1 MSEKPFVHLHLHT
14 EYSLLDG
21 ATRIDTLFD
30 ACKEKNMPAVAITDH
45 GNMYGAYHFYCLAKK
60 KGIKPIIGCEFY
72 MADDLTAKSGD
83 VKREFNHLVLIAKNN
98 TGYKN
103 LVKLNSI
110 GFVDGYYYKP
120 RIDFKTL
127 SQHSE
132 GLICLSACIAGQLP
146 RLLRDGMWEEARKLV
161 KQYKELFGEDYY
173 IELQDHGI
181 ADEIYVMPK
190 LIKIAE
196 EFGVELVATN
206 DVHYLKESDAEM
218 QDILLCVQTGKFF
231 DDPGRMRFEGTQFY
245 LKDYDEMA
253 EKFSYVPQA
262 LENTLKIAEKC
273 NVSIEKKPLLPPY
286 KPDNGMTPY
295 EFLKDLLEKGL
306 KRRYKEITPEIRQRA
321 DYELEV
327 VSKMG
332 FVEYYLIVW
341 DFINYAHEHG
351 IPVGP
356 GRGSGAGSI
365 IAYAIG
371 ITQVEPLRYGLIFE
385 RFLNPERVSMPDFD
399 IDFCMDRRG
408 EVIDYVIEKYTKPRV
423 AQIVTFGRMKAK
435 NAVKDVCRV
444 LRVPYAEGD
453 KITKLIPLNATL
465 KNAFGL
471 DGKNE
476 GVPELMEIYKD
487 YSMKRVIDLAIALE
501 DMPRQTGMHAAGVV
515 ICREDLSDNVPL
527 QRSGDDITTQY
538 NMKEVEEL
546 GLLKMDFLGLR
557 TLTDIDKTIEIV
569 KETTGEEFDFED
581 CQYDDPN
588 VFELIASGNTDA
600 VFQLESG
607 GMKRVMKD
615 LKPDCLE
622 DIIAGIS
629 LYRPGPMQFIPDYIK
644 GKRDPKSV
652 HYAHPMLEPILGVTN
667 GCMVYQ
673 EQVMQICRSL
683 AGYSYGQADEV
694 RRAMGKKKMDVM
706 ALHRNYFING
716 KVNDNGEVEIEGA
729 VRRGV
734 PKETA
739 ELLFDQMYAFAQYAF
754 NKSHAAAYAY
764 VSYQTAYCKRYHPVE
779 YLAAVLNNRITNIDD
794 IKKYIAYGKEN
805 NIDFLP
811 PDINKSGVSFTVE
824 NGKIRFAL
832 AAIKNIGSGSMEKIV
847 EERKTRGDFVSL
859 EDFLKRVES
868 QYLNK
873 RLVENLIKSGAFD
886 CFKVSR
892 AQMVSVFE
900 PLMEMVYAD
909 KKKKESGQFS
919 MFDLVENAVPAV
931 VALPK
936 SNIKEFPNKLKL
948 SYEKEVLGLYVSG
961 NPLDEYREKLKAFT
975 FNTGMVAFSED
986 DDDFESS
993 QKQSDWEGKEV
1004 SLAGVLE
1011 ELKKIATRSGKTM
1024 AVGRLEDLHGSIELT
1039 FSPWYYEKIIKDKV
1053 EQDSVV
1059 TVTGKISFR
1068 QDKASLLVD
1077 KLEVWSEQKMA
1088 ETDKNAVSEKL
1099 YLKMPFKDNEL
1110 YAKLSAVL
1118 KEYAGDIPVILVIDG
1133 DRLGMPY
1140 KVRKNNGLIYELSDV
1155 LGEDNVRFV
1164 DVKPK

>member
-72 MADDLTAKSGD
+72 MADDLTVKSGE

-557 TLTDIDKTIEIV
+557 TLTDIDKTIKIV

-847 EERKTRGDFVSL
+847 EERKTHGDFVSL

-919 MFDLVENAVPAV
+919 MFDLVENAAPAV

-975 FNTGMVAFSED
+975 FNTGMVTFSED

>member
-72 MADDLTAKSGD
+72 MADDLTVKSGD

-231 DDPGRMRFEGTQFY
+231 DDLGRMRFEGTQFY

-557 TLTDIDKTIEIV
+557 TLTDIDKTIKIV

-919 MFDLVENAVPAV
+919 MFDLVENAAPAV

-1088 ETDKNAVSEKL
+1088 ETDKNTVSEKL

>member
-72 MADDLTAKSGD
+72 MADDLTVKSGD

-557 TLTDIDKTIEIV
+557 TLTDIDKTIKIV

-683 AGYSYGQADEV
+683 AGYSTD
-694 RRAMGKKKMDVM
+694 RR
-706 ALHRNYFING
+706 
-716 KVNDNGEVEIEGA
+716 
-729 VRRGV
+729 
-734 PKETA
+734 
-739 ELLFDQMYAFAQYAF
+739 
-754 NKSHAAAYAY
+754 
-764 VSYQTAYCKRYHPVE
+764 
-779 YLAAVLNNRITNIDD
+779 
-794 IKKYIAYGKEN
+794 
-805 NIDFLP
+805 
-811 PDINKSGVSFTVE
+811 
-824 NGKIRFAL
+824 
-832 AAIKNIGSGSMEKIV
+832 
-847 EERKTRGDFVSL
+847 
-859 EDFLKRVES
+859 
-868 QYLNK
+868 
-873 RLVENLIKSGAFD
+873 
-886 CFKVSR
+886 
-892 AQMVSVFE
+892 
-900 PLMEMVYAD
+900 
-909 KKKKESGQFS
+909 
-919 MFDLVENAVPAV
+919 
-931 VALPK
+931 
-936 SNIKEFPNKLKL
+936 
-948 SYEKEVLGLYVSG
+948 
-961 NPLDEYREKLKAFT
+961 
-975 FNTGMVAFSED
+975 
-986 DDDFESS
+986 
-993 QKQSDWEGKEV
+993 
-1004 SLAGVLE
+1004 
-1011 ELKKIATRSGKTM
+1011 TRSGARWAKRN
-1024 AVGRLEDLHGSIELT
+1024 GRHGFAPQL
-1039 FSPWYYEKIIKDKV
+1039 FHQRKG
-1053 EQDSVV
+1053 QRQRR
-1059 TVTGKISFR
+1059 GRNRRRRQARRAQGNGRAAFR
-1068 QDKASLLVD
+1068 
-1077 KLEVWSEQKMA
+1077 
-1088 ETDKNAVSEKL
+1088 
-1099 YLKMPFKDNEL
+1099 P
-1110 YAKLSAVL
+1110 
-1118 KEYAGDIPVILVIDG
+1118 
-1133 DRLGMPY
+1133 
-1140 KVRKNNGLIYELSDV
+1140 
-1155 LGEDNVRFV
+1155 NVRFRPICV
-1164 DVKPK
+1164 QQKPRRGLRLRILSDGLLQALSSRGVSCGSAEQPHNQHRRHKKIYRLRKGEQHRFSASGHQQVGSELHRGKRENTFRACRNHKYRLRQHGKNR

>member
-72 MADDLTAKSGD
+72 MADDLTVKSGD

-161 KQYKELFGEDYY
+161 RQYKELFGEDYY

-557 TLTDIDKTIEIV
+557 TLTDIDKTIKIV

-847 EERKTRGDFVSL
+847 EERKTHGDFVSL

-919 MFDLVENAVPAV
+919 MFDLVENAAPAV
-931 VALPK
+931 VALPN

-1088 ETDKNAVSEKL
+1088 ETDKNTVSEKL

>member
-72 MADDLTAKSGD
+72 MADDLTVKSGD

-161 KQYKELFGEDYY
+161 RQYKELFGEDYY

-231 DDPGRMRFEGTQFY
+231 DEPGRMRFEGTQFY

-557 TLTDIDKTIEIV
+557 TLTDIDKTIKIV

-847 EERKTRGDFVSL
+847 EERKTHGDFVSL

-919 MFDLVENAVPAV
+919 MFDLVENAAPAV
-931 VALPK
+931 VALPN

-1088 ETDKNAVSEKL
+1088 ETDKNTVSEKL

>member
-1 MSEKPFVHLHLHT
+1 M
-14 EYSLLDG
+14 
-21 ATRIDTLFD
+21 
-30 ACKEKNMPAVAITDH
+30 
-45 GNMYGAYHFYCLAKK
+45 
-60 KGIKPIIGCEFY
+60 
-72 MADDLTAKSGD
+72 
-83 VKREFNHLVLIAKNN
+83 
-98 TGYKN
+98 
-103 LVKLNSI
+103 
-110 GFVDGYYYKP
+110 
-120 RIDFKTL
+120 
-127 SQHSE
+127 
-132 GLICLSACIAGQLP
+132 
-146 RLLRDGMWEEARKLV
+146 
-161 KQYKELFGEDYY
+161 
-173 IELQDHGI
+173 
-181 ADEIYVMPK
+181 
-190 LIKIAE
+190 
-196 EFGVELVATN
+196 
-206 DVHYLKESDAEM
+206 
-218 QDILLCVQTGKFF
+218 
-231 DDPGRMRFEGTQFY
+231 
-245 LKDYDEMA
+245 
-253 EKFSYVPQA
+253 
-262 LENTLKIAEKC
+262 
-273 NVSIEKKPLLPPY
+273 
-286 KPDNGMTPY
+286 
-295 EFLKDLLEKGL
+295 KDLLEKGL

-557 TLTDIDKTIEIV
+557 TLTDIDKTIKIV

>member
-72 MADDLTAKSGD
+72 MADDLTVKSGD

-231 DDPGRMRFEGTQFY
+231 ADPGRMRFEGTQFY

-515 ICREDLSDNVPL
+515 ICREDLSDNLPL

-557 TLTDIDKTIEIV
+557 TLTDIDKTIKIV

-919 MFDLVENAVPAV
+919 MFDLVENAAPAV

-961 NPLDEYREKLKAFT
+961 NPLDEYGEKLKAFT

>member
-72 MADDLTAKSGD
+72 MADDLTVKSGD

-557 TLTDIDKTIEIV
+557 TLTDIDKTIKIV

-919 MFDLVENAVPAV
+919 MFDLVENAAPAV

-961 NPLDEYREKLKAFT
+961 NPLDEYGEKLKAFT
-975 FNTGMVAFSED
+975 FNTGMVTFSED

>member
-1 MSEKPFVHLHLHT
+1 
-14 EYSLLDG
+14 
-21 ATRIDTLFD
+21 
-30 ACKEKNMPAVAITDH
+30 
-45 GNMYGAYHFYCLAKK
+45 
-60 KGIKPIIGCEFY
+60 
-72 MADDLTAKSGD
+72 
-83 VKREFNHLVLIAKNN
+83 
-98 TGYKN
+98 
-103 LVKLNSI
+103 
-110 GFVDGYYYKP
+110 
-120 RIDFKTL
+120 
-127 SQHSE
+127 
-132 GLICLSACIAGQLP
+132 
-146 RLLRDGMWEEARKLV
+146 
-161 KQYKELFGEDYY
+161 
-173 IELQDHGI
+173 
-181 ADEIYVMPK
+181 
-190 LIKIAE
+190 
-196 EFGVELVATN
+196 
-206 DVHYLKESDAEM
+206 
-218 QDILLCVQTGKFF
+218 
-231 DDPGRMRFEGTQFY
+231 MRFEGTQFY

-557 TLTDIDKTIEIV
+557 TLTDIDKTIKIV

-622 DIIAGIS
+622 DIIAGNFPLS
-629 LYRPGPMQFIPDYIK
+629 SRAHAVYSRLYQGQTRSQIGALRAPYAGTDTRRN
-644 GKRDPKSV
+644 KRLHGLS
-652 HYAHPMLEPILGVTN
+652 G
-667 GCMVYQ
+667 
-673 EQVMQICRSL
+673 
-683 AGYSYGQADEV
+683 AGHANLPFSCGLFLRTGGRGQARDGQKENGRHGFAPQLFHQRKGQRQRRGRNRRRRQA
-694 RRAMGKKKMDVM
+694 RRAQG
-706 ALHRNYFING
+706 NG
-716 KVNDNGEVEIEGA
+716 RAAFRPNVRFRPICVQQKP
-729 VRRGV
+729 RRGL
-734 PKETA
+734 T
-739 ELLFDQMYAFAQYAF
+739 
-754 NKSHAAAYAY
+754 AY

-847 EERKTRGDFVSL
+847 EERKTHGDFVSL

-919 MFDLVENAVPAV
+919 MFDLVENAAPAV

-948 SYEKEVLGLYVSG
+948 SYEKEVLGLYVFGQPSG
-961 NPLDEYREKLKAFT
+961 RIQRKT
-975 FNTGMVAFSED
+975 
-986 DDDFESS
+986 
-993 QKQSDWEGKEV
+993 QSVYFQHGYGDV
-1004 SLAGVLE
+1004 F
-1011 ELKKIATRSGKTM
+1011 R
-1024 AVGRLEDLHGSIELT
+1024 GR
-1039 FSPWYYEKIIKDKV
+1039 
-1053 EQDSVV
+1053 
-1059 TVTGKISFR
+1059 R
-1068 QDKASLLVD
+1068 
-1077 KLEVWSEQKMA
+1077 
-1088 ETDKNAVSEKL
+1088 
-1099 YLKMPFKDNEL
+1099 
-1110 YAKLSAVL
+1110 
-1118 KEYAGDIPVILVIDG
+1118 
-1133 DRLGMPY
+1133 
-1140 KVRKNNGLIYELSDV
+1140 
-1155 LGEDNVRFV
+1155 RF
-1164 DVKPK
+1164 

>member
-72 MADDLTAKSGD
+72 MADDLTVKSGD

-557 TLTDIDKTIEIV
+557 TLTDIDKTIKIV

-919 MFDLVENAVPAV
+919 MFDLVENAAPAV

-975 FNTGMVAFSED
+975 FNTGMVTFSED

>member
-72 MADDLTAKSGD
+72 MADDLTVKSGD

-557 TLTDIDKTIEIV
+557 TLTDIDKTIKIV

-847 EERKTRGDFVSL
+847 EERKTHGDFVSL

-919 MFDLVENAVPAV
+919 MFDLVENAAPAV
-931 VALPK
+931 VALPN

-948 SYEKEVLGLYVSG
+948 FYEKEVLGLYVSG

-1088 ETDKNAVSEKL
+1088 ETDKNTVSEKL

>member
-72 MADDLTAKSGD
+72 MADDLTVKSGD

-557 TLTDIDKTIEIV
+557 TLTDIDKTIKIV

-919 MFDLVENAVPAV
+919 MFDLVENAAPAV

-961 NPLDEYREKLKAFT
+961 NPLDEYGEKLKAFT

-1118 KEYAGDIPVILVIDG
+1118 NEYAGDIPVILVIDG

>member
-1 MSEKPFVHLHLHT
+1 
-14 EYSLLDG
+14 
-21 ATRIDTLFD
+21 
-30 ACKEKNMPAVAITDH
+30 
-45 GNMYGAYHFYCLAKK
+45 
-60 KGIKPIIGCEFY
+60 
-72 MADDLTAKSGD
+72 MADDLTVKSGD

-557 TLTDIDKTIEIV
+557 TLTDIDKTIKIV

-652 HYAHPMLEPILGVTN
+652 HYAHPMLEPILGLTN

-919 MFDLVENAVPAV
+919 MFDLVENAAPAV

-961 NPLDEYREKLKAFT
+961 NPLDEYGEKLKAFT

>member
-72 MADDLTAKSGD
+72 MADDLTVKSGD

-557 TLTDIDKTIEIV
+557 TLTDIDKTIKIV

-847 EERKTRGDFVSL
+847 EERKTHGDFVSL

-892 AQMVSVFE
+892 AQMISVCE

-919 MFDLVENAVPAV
+919 MFDLVENAAPAV

-975 FNTGMVAFSED
+975 FNTGMVTFSED

-1088 ETDKNAVSEKL
+1088 ETDKNTVSEKL

>member
-1 MSEKPFVHLHLHT
+1 
-14 EYSLLDG
+14 
-21 ATRIDTLFD
+21 
-30 ACKEKNMPAVAITDH
+30 MPRA
-45 GNMYGAYHFYCLAKK
+45 
-60 KGIKPIIGCEFY
+60 
-72 MADDLTAKSGD
+72 
-83 VKREFNHLVLIAKNN
+83 
-98 TGYKN
+98 
-103 LVKLNSI
+103 
-110 GFVDGYYYKP
+110 
-120 RIDFKTL
+120 
-127 SQHSE
+127 
-132 GLICLSACIAGQLP
+132 
-146 RLLRDGMWEEARKLV
+146 AR
-161 KQYKELFGEDYY
+161 
-173 IELQDHGI
+173 
-181 ADEIYVMPK
+181 A
-190 LIKIAE
+190 
-196 EFGVELVATN
+196 
-206 DVHYLKESDAEM
+206 
-218 QDILLCVQTGKFF
+218 
-231 DDPGRMRFEGTQFY
+231 
-245 LKDYDEMA
+245 
-253 EKFSYVPQA
+253 
-262 LENTLKIAEKC
+262 
-273 NVSIEKKPLLPPY
+273 
-286 KPDNGMTPY
+286 
-295 EFLKDLLEKGL
+295 
-306 KRRYKEITPEIRQRA
+306 
-321 DYELEV
+321 
-327 VSKMG
+327 
-332 FVEYYLIVW
+332 
-341 DFINYAHEHG
+341 
-351 IPVGP
+351 
-356 GRGSGAGSI
+356 
-365 IAYAIG
+365 
-371 ITQVEPLRYGLIFE
+371 
-385 RFLNPERVSMPDFD
+385 
-399 IDFCMDRRG
+399 
-408 EVIDYVIEKYTKPRV
+408 
-423 AQIVTFGRMKAK
+423 
-435 NAVKDVCRV
+435 
-444 LRVPYAEGD
+444 YAEGD

-557 TLTDIDKTIEIV
+557 TLTDIDKTIKIV

-729 VRRGV
+729 VRRRV

-847 EERKTRGDFVSL
+847 EERKTHGDFVSL

-919 MFDLVENAVPAV
+919 MFDLVENAAPAV

-975 FNTGMVAFSED
+975 FNTGMVTFSED

>member
-72 MADDLTAKSGD
+72 MADDLTVKSGD

-371 ITQVEPLRYGLIFE
+371 ITQVEPLRYGLISSGFKS
-385 RFLNPERVSMPDFD
+385 RKSQHAGLRHR
-399 IDFCMDRRG
+399 FCMDRRG

-557 TLTDIDKTIEIV
+557 TLTDIDKTIKIV

-652 HYAHPMLEPILGVTN
+652 HYAHPMLEPILGLTN

-919 MFDLVENAVPAV
+919 MFDLVENAAPAV

-961 NPLDEYREKLKAFT
+961 NPLDEYGEKLKAFT

>member
-72 MADDLTAKSGD
+72 MADDLTVKSGD

-161 KQYKELFGEDYY
+161 RQYKELFGEDYY

-557 TLTDIDKTIEIV
+557 TLTDIDKTIKIV

-847 EERKTRGDFVSL
+847 EERKTHGDFVSL

-919 MFDLVENAVPAV
+919 MFDLVENAAPAV

-975 FNTGMVAFSED
+975 FNTGMVTFSED

>member
-30 ACKEKNMPAVAITDH
+30 ACKEKNMH

-72 MADDLTAKSGD
+72 MADDLTVKSGD

-423 AQIVTFGRMKAK
+423 AQIVRFGRMKAK

-557 TLTDIDKTIEIV
+557 TLTDIDKTIKIV

-919 MFDLVENAVPAV
+919 MFDLVENAAPAV

-1088 ETDKNAVSEKL
+1088 ETDKNTVSEKL

>member
-72 MADDLTAKSGD
+72 MADDLTVKSGD

-557 TLTDIDKTIEIV
+557 TLTDIDKTIKIV

-644 GKRDPKSV
+644 GKREPKSV

-847 EERKTRGDFVSL
+847 EERKTHGDFVSL

-919 MFDLVENAVPAV
+919 MFDLVENAAPAV

-975 FNTGMVAFSED
+975 FNTGMVTFSED

>member
-72 MADDLTAKSGD
+72 MADDLTVKSGD

-557 TLTDIDKTIEIV
+557 TLTDIDKTIKIV

-652 HYAHPMLEPILGVTN
+652 HYAHPMLEPILGLTN

-961 NPLDEYREKLKAFT
+961 NPLDEYGEKLKAFT

>member
-72 MADDLTAKSGD
+72 MADDLTVKSGD

-557 TLTDIDKTIEIV
+557 TLTDIDKTIKIV

-919 MFDLVENAVPAV
+919 MFDLVETPRPQSSRS
-931 VALPK
+931 PK
-936 SNIKEFPNKLKL
+936 AI
-948 SYEKEVLGLYVSG
+948 
-961 NPLDEYREKLKAFT
+961 
-975 FNTGMVAFSED
+975 
-986 DDDFESS
+986 
-993 QKQSDWEGKEV
+993 
-1004 SLAGVLE
+1004 
-1011 ELKKIATRSGKTM
+1011 
-1024 AVGRLEDLHGSIELT
+1024 
-1039 FSPWYYEKIIKDKV
+1039 
-1053 EQDSVV
+1053 
-1059 TVTGKISFR
+1059 
-1068 QDKASLLVD
+1068 
-1077 KLEVWSEQKMA
+1077 
-1088 ETDKNAVSEKL
+1088 
-1099 YLKMPFKDNEL
+1099 
-1110 YAKLSAVL
+1110 
-1118 KEYAGDIPVILVIDG
+1118 
-1133 DRLGMPY
+1133 
-1140 KVRKNNGLIYELSDV
+1140 
-1155 LGEDNVRFV
+1155 
-1164 DVKPK
+1164 

>member
-72 MADDLTAKSGD
+72 MADDLTVKSGD

-557 TLTDIDKTIEIV
+557 TLTDIDKTIKIV

-919 MFDLVENAVPAV
+919 MFDLVENAAPAV

>member
-72 MADDLTAKSGD
+72 MADDLTVKSGD

-557 TLTDIDKTIEIV
+557 TLTDIDKTIKIV

-847 EERKTRGDFVSL
+847 EERKNHGDFVSL

-919 MFDLVENAVPAV
+919 MFDLVENAAPAV

-975 FNTGMVAFSED
+975 FNTGMVTFSED

>member
-72 MADDLTAKSGD
+72 MADDLTVKSGD

-557 TLTDIDKTIEIV
+557 TLTDIDKTIKIV

-892 AQMVSVFE
+892 AQMFSVFE

>member
-72 MADDLTAKSGD
+72 MADDLTVKSGD

-557 TLTDIDKTIEIV
+557 TLTDIDKTIKIV

-847 EERKTRGDFVSL
+847 EERKTHGDFVSL

-919 MFDLVENAVPAV
+919 MFDLVENAAPAV

-975 FNTGMVAFSED
+975 FNTGMVTFSED

-1155 LGEDNVRFV
+1155 LGEDNIRFV

>member
-72 MADDLTAKSGD
+72 MADDLTVKSGD

-161 KQYKELFGEDYY
+161 RQYKELFGEDYY

-557 TLTDIDKTIEIV
+557 TLTDIDKTIKIV

-673 EQVMQICRSL
+673 EQVMQICRSI

-847 EERKTRGDFVSL
+847 EERKTHGDFVSL

-919 MFDLVENAVPAV
+919 MFDLVENAAPAV

-975 FNTGMVAFSED
+975 FNTGMVTFSED

>member
-72 MADDLTAKSGD
+72 MADDLTVKSGD

-161 KQYKELFGEDYY
+161 RQYKELFGEDYY

-557 TLTDIDKTIEIV
+557 TLTDIDKTIKIV

-847 EERKTRGDFVSL
+847 EERKTHGDFVSL

-873 RLVENLIKSGAFD
+873 RLVENLIKSGVFD

-892 AQMVSVFE
+892 AQMISVFE

-919 MFDLVENAVPAV
+919 MFDLVENAAPAV

-975 FNTGMVAFSED
+975 FNTGMVTFSED

-1088 ETDKNAVSEKL
+1088 ETDKNTVSEKL

>member
-72 MADDLTAKSGD
+72 MADDLTVKSGD

-196 EFGVELVATN
+196 EFGVELAATN

-557 TLTDIDKTIEIV
+557 TLTDIDKTIKIV

-652 HYAHPMLEPILGVTN
+652 HYAHPMLEPILGLTN

-919 MFDLVENAVPAV
+919 MFDLVENAAPAV

-961 NPLDEYREKLKAFT
+961 NPLDEYGEKLKAFT

>member
-72 MADDLTAKSGD
+72 MADDLTVKSGD

-206 DVHYLKESDAEM
+206 DVHYQKESDAEM

-557 TLTDIDKTIEIV
+557 TLTDIDKTIKIV

-847 EERKTRGDFVSL
+847 EERKTHGDFVSL

-919 MFDLVENAVPAV
+919 MFDLVENAAPAV

-975 FNTGMVAFSED
+975 FNTGMVTFSED

>member
-72 MADDLTAKSGD
+72 MADDLTVKSGD

-557 TLTDIDKTIEIV
+557 TLTDIDKTIKIV

>member
-72 MADDLTAKSGD
+72 MADDLTVKSGD

-557 TLTDIDKTIEIV
+557 TLTDIDKTIKIV

-847 EERKTRGDFVSL
+847 EERKTHGDFVSL

-892 AQMVSVFE
+892 AQMISVFE

-919 MFDLVENAVPAV
+919 MFDLVENAAPAV

-975 FNTGMVAFSED
+975 FNTGMVTFSED

>member
-72 MADDLTAKSGD
+72 MADDLTVKSGD

-557 TLTDIDKTIEIV
+557 TLTDIDKTIKIV

-847 EERKTRGDFVSL
+847 EERKTHGDFVSL

-919 MFDLVENAVPAV
+919 MFDLVENAATAV

>member
-1 MSEKPFVHLHLHT
+1 
-14 EYSLLDG
+14 LDG

-72 MADDLTAKSGD
+72 MADDLTVKSGD

-161 KQYKELFGEDYY
+161 RQYKELFGEDYY

-557 TLTDIDKTIEIV
+557 TLTDIDKTIKIV

-847 EERKTRGDFVSL
+847 EERKTHGDFVSL

-919 MFDLVENAVPAV
+919 MFDLVENAAPAV

-975 FNTGMVAFSED
+975 FNTGMVTFSED

>member
-72 MADDLTAKSGD
+72 MADDLTVKSGD

-161 KQYKELFGEDYY
+161 RQYKELFGEDYY

-557 TLTDIDKTIEIV
+557 TLTDIDKTIKIV

-919 MFDLVENAVPAV
+919 IFDLVENSAPAV

-975 FNTGMVAFSED
+975 FNTGMVTFSED

>member
-72 MADDLTAKSGD
+72 MADDLTVKSGD

-557 TLTDIDKTIEIV
+557 TLTDIDKTIKIV

-652 HYAHPMLEPILGVTN
+652 HYAHPMLEPILGLTN

>member
-72 MADDLTAKSGD
+72 MADDLTVKSGD

-161 KQYKELFGEDYY
+161 RQYKELFGEDYY

-181 ADEIYVMPK
+181 ADEIYAMPK

-557 TLTDIDKTIEIV
+557 TLTDIDKTIKIV

-919 MFDLVENAVPAV
+919 MFDLVENAAPAV

>member
-1 MSEKPFVHLHLHT
+1 
-14 EYSLLDG
+14 
-21 ATRIDTLFD
+21 
-30 ACKEKNMPAVAITDH
+30 
-45 GNMYGAYHFYCLAKK
+45 
-60 KGIKPIIGCEFY
+60 
-72 MADDLTAKSGD
+72 MADDLTVKSGD

-161 KQYKELFGEDYY
+161 RQYKELFGEDYY

-557 TLTDIDKTIEIV
+557 TLTDIDKTIKIV

-847 EERKTRGDFVSL
+847 EERKTHGDFVSL

-919 MFDLVENAVPAV
+919 MFDLVENAAPAV

-975 FNTGMVAFSED
+975 FNTGMVTFSED

>member
-72 MADDLTAKSGD
+72 MADDLTVKSGD

-557 TLTDIDKTIEIV
+557 TLTDIDKTIKIV

-847 EERKTRGDFVSL
+847 EERKTHGDFVSL

-919 MFDLVENAVPAV
+919 MFDLVENAAPAV

-936 SNIKEFPNKLKL
+936 SNIKEFPNKL
-948 SYEKEVLGLYVSG
+948 
-961 NPLDEYREKLKAFT
+961 
-975 FNTGMVAFSED
+975 
-986 DDDFESS
+986 
-993 QKQSDWEGKEV
+993 
-1004 SLAGVLE
+1004 
-1011 ELKKIATRSGKTM
+1011 
-1024 AVGRLEDLHGSIELT
+1024 
-1039 FSPWYYEKIIKDKV
+1039 
-1053 EQDSVV
+1053 
-1059 TVTGKISFR
+1059 
-1068 QDKASLLVD
+1068 
-1077 KLEVWSEQKMA
+1077 
-1088 ETDKNAVSEKL
+1088 
-1099 YLKMPFKDNEL
+1099 
-1110 YAKLSAVL
+1110 
-1118 KEYAGDIPVILVIDG
+1118 
-1133 DRLGMPY
+1133 
-1140 KVRKNNGLIYELSDV
+1140 
-1155 LGEDNVRFV
+1155 
-1164 DVKPK
+1164 